1 MSNDKQPS
9 LVSSILVFIVTIVL
23 LAGLLEVFLVIK
35 NGDGKNYDIEMWK
48 YSRELK
54 RISANPNLGH
64 EHIPNKSAKLQN
76 VDIHINSFGMR
87 GAEPN
92 PQADL
97 KILCMGSSITFGWGV
112 DEDKIYPELLKK
124 DLNTFIAENPGAAV
138 ILSSRSERKDPGKNS
153 ASNDFS
159 VDVMNAG
166 IGNYNTVREVEL
178 FLTKYKD
185 LKPNVIILGSFIR
198 DPEIIPAPKR
208 NWLLEN
214 SQLAV
219 TLWSRFEQF
228 KRASGL
234 ESSFEQ
240 HYKNIYKDDYEG
252 WIKTQEAYKKLADYA
267 KANNIRVIV
276 AMIPDIH
283 NLHNYPFIYIHEKV
297 RLLAEANGFEFID
310 LYDSFSTIETQEE
323 IWAMPGDPHPNAL
336 GHKLIGEQIL
346 NYLVQ

>member
-1 MSNDKQPS
+1 MSNNKEPS
-9 LVSSILVFIVTIVL
+9 LVSSILVFIVTIIL

-92 PQADL
+92 SQADL
-97 KILCMGSSITFGWGV
+97 KILCLGNSITFGWGV

-124 DLNTFIAENPGAAV
+124 DLNKFIEENP
-138 ILSSRSERKDPGKNS
+138 SSKLAQRYMSI
-153 ASNDFS
+153 
-159 VDVMNAG
+159 DVGNAG

-178 FLTKYKD
+178 FLTKYED

-198 DPEIIPAPKR
+198 DPEIIPAPKH

-219 TLWSRFEQF
+219 TLWSRFEQI

-234 ESSFEQ
+234 ESSFEE

-283 NLHNYPFIYIHEKV
+283 NLHNYPFIYIHDKV

-336 GHKLIGEQIL
+336 GHKLIGEQIF